1 MSAFHKNIALVFL
14 VLVVFTSL
22 AAYICINRSYLNDA
36 LLPVH
41 KSAIPWTVKTSTD
54 AQEGGSSSVSINDST
69 YSLDFDFMV
78 MKGAD
83 YPYVSFGLDFK
94 NAATFIDLSNYS
106 ALTFS
111 VLCRPHNVFNFSILT
126 FDDQLTKLADPLS
139 FRTPTEFFSC
149 DDAWRQV
156 EIDIKHMAVPEWW
169 LTFHNLELSDREY
182 RLDQVLGV
190 SFGITGQSPFNTPS
204 NIRISELVLRGRN
217 WRYVYA
223 LSALAGLVWGTFI
236 LWVFKYHTKYLIAD
250 FKEKMRQNR
259 PLFAYRQLSVEPQK
273 DREKTLL
280 LQFIATE
287 YANPDLS
294 LEKLIAELGISRTK
308 INEILKKEFEFTFT
322 AYLNK
327 LRLTEAAR
335 LLSEKGSA
343 GVGEIAYSVGYNNV
357 SYFNKL
363 FKNEYGCSP
372 KKFKNICRSN
382 EADPDAESS
391 SWSITSQLIG
401 QVKRRISAW
410 RFSHK

>member
-1 MSAFHKNIALVFL
+1 MSAFYKNTAMLFS

-22 AAYICINRSYLNDA
+22 AGYVCIKRSYLSDV

-41 KSAIPWTVKTSTD
+41 KSAIPWKVRTGTD
-54 AQEGGSSSVSINDST
+54 AQDGGSSSISVNDST
-69 YSLDFDFMV
+69 YSLDFDFRV

-94 NAATFIDLSNYS
+94 PPGQLVDLSNYT

-111 VLCRPHNVFNFSILT
+111 VLCRPHNVFNFSLLT
-126 FDDQLTKLADPLS
+126 FDDRITKLNDPLS

-149 DDAWRQV
+149 DDAWKQV
-156 EIDIKHMAVPEWW
+156 RIDIKHMKVPEWW
-169 LTFHNLELSDREY
+169 LAFHHLELSNREY
-182 RLDQVLGV
+182 RLDRVLGV
-190 SFGITGQSPFNTPS
+190 SFGITGQSPFDMPS
-204 NIRISELVLRGRN
+204 NIRISELILQGRD

-223 LSALAGLVWGTFI
+223 WCLLAGLIWGAFI
-236 LWVFKYHTKYLIAD
+236 FWFFKYHTNYLIAD
-250 FKEKMRQNR
+250 FKQKMRRNR
-259 PLFAYRQLSVEPQK
+259 PLLICRELSVEPQK
-273 DREKTLL
+273 DREKALL
-280 LQFIATE
+280 LQFVATE

-294 LEKLIAELGISRTK
+294 LEKLIAGLGISRTK
-308 INEILKKEFEFTFT
+308 INEILKKEFGFTFT
-322 AYLNK
+322 VYLNK

-382 EADPDAESS
+382 KADVDADQSG
-391 SWSITSQLIG
+391 SIISRLIG
-401 QVKRRISAW
+401 WIKNRTSA
-410 RFSHK
+410 